1 MKGDNL
7 FSSVCRTVSSIGRWL
22 SWRVWLSGVA
32 CVSVVERAFHND
44 DILSMG
50 SLFEHLGYKH
60 IYRSVSIG
68 AFPTRRAW
76 KLDVICNYQGFPT
89 RRAWKLDVML
99 KHRAFRLDEHEL
111 VRGGLRFWLHLL
123 MLGLFRL
130 DEHENSMWF
139 VTIRAFSTR
148 RACEWVAFT
157 DFRVVFPRRACDS
170 DYICRC

>member
-7 FSSVCRTVSSIGRWL
+7 FSSVFRTVSSIGRWL

-32 CVSVVERAFHND
+32 CVSVVERVFHND

-68 AFPTRRAW
+68 AFS
-76 KLDVICNYQGFPT
+76 T

-139 VTIRAFSTR
+139 VTIRVFSTR

-157 DFRVVFPRRACDS
+157 DFRVVFH
-170 DYICRC
+170 